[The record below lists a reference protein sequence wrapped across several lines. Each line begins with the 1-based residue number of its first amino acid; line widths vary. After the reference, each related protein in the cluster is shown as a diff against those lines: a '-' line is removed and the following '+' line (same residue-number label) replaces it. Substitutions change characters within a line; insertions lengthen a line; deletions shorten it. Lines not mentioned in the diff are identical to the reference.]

1 MLKDRIQKLTAQQIA
16 ELQSDQAMR
25 IIEEN
30 ANTLADLEAELFDCI
45 GELGKARIKVEQLKS
60 FKSMLV
66 EQNRALKSVIEN
78 G

>member
-1 MLKDRIQKLTAQQIA
+1 
-16 ELQSDQAMR
+16 MR